1 MAYYTKVLQP
11 DETVKVV
18 GRLHW
23 FIYLR
28 GLLVLV
34 FALAVAVGS
43 RWLADPVMA
52 QYTLWAAAAV
62 GALGLLL
69 LLAA

>member
-23 FIYLR
+23 SIYIR
-28 GLLVLV
+28 GAVV
-34 FALAVAVGS
+34 LAVAAWLLVGS
-43 RWLADPVMA
+43 LWVPDPDCS
-52 QYTLWAAAAV
+52 
-62 GALGLLL
+62 ALRSGRPGWS
-69 LLAA
+69 AC